1 MMQLKKTEIKII
13 TNLREDG
20 RMPLTELSRKIK
32 LPVSTIHDR
41 LKSTIDAGII
51 KPTVL
56 INFEKIGF
64 STRAHILLTV
74 EPAEKET
81 LLAYLKEHPNVNALY
96 KINNG
101 WSLLMECIF
110 KDMPLLENF
119 VEKIEQKFHI
129 KQKQVH
135 YVLEELKREEFLNKP
150 DQAEK
155 TLTG

>member
-1 MMQLKKTEIKII
+1 MTQLKKAEIKII

-20 RMPLTELSRKIK
+20 RIPLTDLSRKIK

-41 LKSTIDAGII
+41 LKGITDAGIL
-51 KPTVL
+51 KPSAI

-74 EPAEKET
+74 DSTEKEA
-81 LLAYLKEHPNVNALY
+81 LLAYLKEHPNVNSLY

-101 WSLLMECIF
+101 LSLIMECIF
-110 KDMPLLENF
+110 KDMPSLENF
-119 VEKIEQKFHI
+119 VEKIEQNFHI

-135 YVLEELKREEFLNKP
+135 YILEELKREEFLSKP
-150 DQAEK
+150 DQAGK
-155 TLTG
+155 ILTA